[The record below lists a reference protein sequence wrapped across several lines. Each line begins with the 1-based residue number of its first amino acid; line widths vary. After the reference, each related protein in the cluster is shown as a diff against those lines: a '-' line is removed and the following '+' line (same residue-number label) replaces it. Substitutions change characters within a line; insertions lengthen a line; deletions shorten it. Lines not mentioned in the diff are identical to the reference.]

1 MSGCDERILGCGQ
14 RRIGPFWQWQ
24 SWSRTLPLSASGRL
38 TAAACRGT
46 TSSATASSTMS
57 RNRHSWAL
65 DARFGGGSAASL
77 WMRAPRLWMNPLSE
91 PPLWTRTVHVGYIPL
106 PLAWHPGPVA
116 SHYQKWVAPLVGTA
130 VLSSSVGDI
139 FIVPMAVDFALRLRV
154 ISLRCRRAQLV
165 GEYISRGCARAR
177 VKIDSKYCVLPDSRR
192 GFGEGSELGL
202 LSRFRASDRAFHS
215 KTRPAWL
222 GPARSAGSVLAGPFV
237 HR

>member
-1 MSGCDERILGCGQ
+1 M
-14 RRIGPFWQWQ
+14 PQ
-24 SWSRTLPLSASGRL
+24 SLPLLASGRP

-46 TSSATASSTMS
+46 TSSATGSSTMS

-65 DARFGGGSAASL
+65 DARFGGVSAASRR
-77 WMRAPRLWMNPLSE
+77 MRAPRPWMNPLSK

-106 PLAWHPGPVA
+106 PPAWRPGTVA
-116 SHYQKWVAPLVGTA
+116 SHYQKLAAPLVGTA

-139 FIVPMAVDFALRLRV
+139 FIVPMAVAFALWLRV
-154 ISLRCRRAQLV
+154 IGLRCRRAQLV
-165 GEYISRGCARAR
+165 CEYISRSHVPVK
-177 VKIDSKYCVLPDSRR
+177 VKIGPEYCVLPDSRR

-202 LSRFRASDRAFHS
+202 LSRFRASDLAFRS

-222 GPARSAGSVLAGPFV
+222 GLARSADPVLVGLFV